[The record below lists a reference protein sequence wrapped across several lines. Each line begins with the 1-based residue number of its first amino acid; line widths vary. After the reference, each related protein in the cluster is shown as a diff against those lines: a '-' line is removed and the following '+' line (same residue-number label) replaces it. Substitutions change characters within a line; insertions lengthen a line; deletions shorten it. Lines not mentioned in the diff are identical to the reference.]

1 MPTRRKDDYFLKYVI
16 NKTLH
21 SDFSVFEKN
30 KLPARAYAIPFADA
44 KKLKATA
51 AKDERY
57 SSDTVKVL
65 SGEWDFKFYKS
76 ISLLPDKLD
85 TVRVKFG
92 KITVPGDWQRHG
104 YEEPVYLNCP
114 YQFKTM

>member
-65 SGEWDFKFYKS
+65 SGEWDFKYYKKKS
-76 ISLLPDKLD
+76 KLPKTFDSSKVSFDKLN
-85 TVRVKFG
+85 
-92 KITVPGDWQRHG
+92 VPSTWQRTG
-104 YEEPVYLNCP
+104 
-114 YQFKTM
+114 